1 MTTQINTSRNQQVVS
16 TSISQLLWV
25 SPLAMLTSTV
35 ANLGLYAAAGNLYPE
50 VTAWTGVSQAQI
62 IGANIVYLLI
72 GTVIF
77 AVVSRRSQRPARNY
91 WIVAT
96 VGLLLSLVMPI
107 TAGMGYGPPDVPPA
121 EVATVMTL
129 SLMHV
134 LSYAISV
141 PLFIHLGWNKS
152 IG

>member
-1 MTTQINTSRNQQVVS
+1 MTTQTNISTNQTGVSVAPISR
-16 TSISQLLWV
+16 LLWV
-25 SPLAMLTSTV
+25 APLAMLASTV

-50 VTAWTGVSQAQI
+50 VTAWAGASQSQV

-72 GTVIF
+72 GTIIF

-91 WIVAT
+91 WIIST
-96 VGLLLSLVMPI
+96 IGLMLSLFMPI
-107 TAGMGYGPPDVPPA
+107 TAGMGYGAPNVPPA
-121 EVATVMTL
+121 EIATVVTL

-141 PLFIHLGWNKS
+141 PLFIRLGLD
-152 IG
+152 